1 MAWSI
6 PGTEGSSGEFLGR
19 IQYDSRTGFWQTVKR
34 TQDNGGN
41 WFDEKSEPFKGVSLL
56 VDFGTIELGYIN
68 LSSPPVFLL
77 VPAGKPY
84 PQQPETMAAAK
95 PGDKPR
101 KAFLPG
107 FRLKVM
113 SRKTFGDDD
122 AYYLSGTS
130 KTLRGP
136 IEQLHEAFEAAPEAR
151 AGKIPIVE
159 STRAIAVTTKGTH
172 GTSTFYAPE
181 FRILGWMDRPEAFG
195 ERTVPAPGGRSVQS
209 GGSGPAAP
217 PTYSA
222 PPPGYGANHVGPPQQ
237 PAQPSAPPPSAPP
250 PASQDD
256 YGQQMPMF

>member
-1 MAWSI
+1 MAWLI
-6 PGTEGSSGEFLGR
+6 PGTEGTSGEFLGR

-34 TQDNGGN
+34 EQDQGGN
-41 WFDEKSEPFKGVSLL
+41 WFDNKSEPFKAVSLL
-56 VDFGTIELGYIN
+56 MDFGSIELGYIN

-77 VPAGKPY
+77 VPHGKPY
-84 PQQPETMAAAK
+84 PQQPETMAAPGK

-107 FRLKVM
+107 FRIKVM

-122 AYYLSGTS
+122 PYYLSGTS

-136 IEQLHEAFEAAPEAR
+136 VEVLHTLFEDAAEAR
-151 AGKIPIVE
+151 AGQIPIVE
-159 STRAIAVTTKGTH
+159 STRAIANTTKGSH
-172 GTSTFYAPE
+172 GTSTFYAPD
-181 FRILGWMDRPEAFG
+181 FRIIGWLDRPEVFG
-195 ERTVPAPGGRSVQS
+195 TRTVPAPGGRSVES

-222 PPPGYGANHVGPPQQ
+222 PPPGYGANHVGPP
-237 PAQPSAPPPSAPP
+237 PAAAAPPPAPP